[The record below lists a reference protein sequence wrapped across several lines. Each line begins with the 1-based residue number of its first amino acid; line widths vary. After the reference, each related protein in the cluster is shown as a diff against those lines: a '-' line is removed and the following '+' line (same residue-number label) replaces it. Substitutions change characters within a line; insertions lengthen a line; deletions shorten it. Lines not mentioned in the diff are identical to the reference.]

1 MSIRLILPM
10 FMVLFMGQWARA
22 ADASGL
28 EIPSLNG
35 PIIDD
40 AWVIEGSQK
49 SQLDSYLRNLNQR
62 GVVQLQIWTIAD
74 LGTETIEG
82 AAIRAF
88 DQWKLGEKGKDNGLL
103 ILLAPKNRKVRIEV
117 GRGLEGVVPDAIAK
131 RIIREQMTPHLRNRD
146 YTSAILVAVGSLVKL
161 ADQEFASQNSQT
173 DSMRAAQ
180 DQARGTYMG
189 LGLQHLLIIFVVFI
203 FFFLRFFFMGGG
215 LGGGGWHSG
224 GGGWSGGGGGGFG
237 GGWSGG
243 GGGSSGGGASGDW

>member
-1 MSIRLILPM
+1 
-10 FMVLFMGQWARA
+10 WARA
-22 ADASGL
+22 EDASGL
-28 EIPSLNG
+28 EIPSMSG
-35 PIIDD
+35 PVIDD
-40 AWVIEGSQK
+40 AWVIEGKQK
-49 SQLDSYLRNLNQR
+49 TQLETYLRNLNQR
-62 GVVQLQIWTIAD
+62 GIVQLQIWTIAD
-74 LGTETIEG
+74 LGAESIEN

-88 DQWKLGEKGKDNGLL
+88 DQWKLGDKGKDNGLL

-117 GRGLEGVVPDAIAK
+117 GRGLEGVIPDAIAK

-146 YTSAILVAVGSLVKL
+146 YTSAILVAVGSLIKL
-161 ADQEFASQNSQT
+161 ADQEFASQNSQN

-224 GGGWSGGGGGGFG
+224 GGGGGFG